1 MSAASGAQRQASRL
15 LREEGKNG
23 SPWDLALL
31 PLSGVESGLDLGPF
45 ELTAVALTM
54 LMSSRRDVRGPGVAP
69 GRRTLAGFSQDSA
82 PASVTGAAKL
92 Q

>member
-23 SPWDLALL
+23 SPWGLALL
-31 PLSGVESGLDLGPF
+31 QLSGVESGLDLGPF

-69 GRRTLAGFSQDSA
+69 GRRTFAGFSQDSA
-82 PASVTGAAKL
+82 PASVMGAAKL